1 MPSSK
6 CSATTCCTT
15 SRCKPRRYNPRPVRH
30 ARAGGSIAG
39 MNIADLIR
47 RIENLIRPGVIAEV
61 QHTPL
66 RVRVATGGL
75 LTGWLMVFAQRA
87 GEDRTWDP
95 PSVNEQCLVLCPSGN
110 PEQAFALVGL
120 YGEDSPAP
128 DDSPDRHRRA
138 YRDGAVI
145 EYDTAS
151 HALRA
156 ELPKGGTFEL
166 IATGGSR
173 IVGPVRIEGA
183 LHATEAVSTDSTLH
197 AADAISTDA
206 GISAAD
212 DITTDADV
220 LAGDISLTKHRTSG
234 VTPGNGSSGVPI
246 P

>member
-1 MPSSK
+1 
-6 CSATTCCTT
+6 
-15 SRCKPRRYNPRPVRH
+15 
-30 ARAGGSIAG
+30 
-39 MNIADLIR
+39 MNIADVIR

-87 GEDRTWDP
+87 GEDREWDP
-95 PSVNEQCLVLCPSGN
+95 PSVNEQCLVFCPSGN

-120 YGEDSPAP
+120 YGDDFPAP
-128 DDSPDRHRRA
+128 DDSPARHRRA

-145 EYDTAS
+145 EYDTAT

-156 ELPKGGTFEL
+156 ELPEGGTFEL

-173 IVGPVRIEGA
+173 IVGPVRIEGP

-197 AADAISTDA
+197 ATDAISTDA
-206 GISAAD
+206 GISAAA

-234 VTPGNGSSGVPI
+234 VLPGNGTAGVPV

>member
-1 MPSSK
+1 
-6 CSATTCCTT
+6 
-15 SRCKPRRYNPRPVRH
+15 
-30 ARAGGSIAG
+30 

-47 RIENLIRPGVIAEV
+47 RIENIVRPGEIAEV
-61 QHTPL
+61 RHQPL

-75 LTGWLMVFAQRA
+75 TTTWLRVFVQRA

-95 PSVNEQCLVLCPSGN
+95 PSVGEECVVFCPSGI
-110 PEQAFALVGL
+110 PEQGFVLVGL
-120 YGEDSPAP
+120 NGDEFPAP

-156 ELPKGGTFEL
+156 TLPEGGTFEL

-173 IVGPVRIEGA
+173 IVGPVRIEGT
-183 LHATEAVSTDSTLH
+183 LHATEAV
-197 AADAISTDA
+197 STDA

>member
-1 MPSSK
+1 M
-6 CSATTCCTT
+6 
-15 SRCKPRRYNPRPVRH
+15 RP

-39 MNIADLIR
+39 MNIADLVR
-47 RIENLIRPGVIAEV
+47 RIENMIRPGKIAQV
-61 QHTPL
+61 QHSPL

-120 YGEDSPAP
+120 NGDDFPAP

-145 EYDTAS
+145 DYDTKT

-156 ELPKGGTFEL
+156 VLPEGGTFEL
-166 IATGGSR
+166 VATGGSR
-173 IVGPVRIEGA
+173 IVGPVHIEGP

-197 AADAISTDA
+197 ATDT
-206 GISAAD
+206 
-212 DITTDADV
+212 ITTDAAIAAKGAISTA
-220 LAGDISLTKHRTSG
+220 AGITAVGTLTAAGATIAGKDFASHVHGGVASG
-234 VTPGNGSSGVPI
+234 NSTTGGPQ
-246 P
+246 

>member
-1 MPSSK
+1 M
-6 CSATTCCTT
+6 
-15 SRCKPRRYNPRPVRH
+15 RP

-39 MNIADLIR
+39 MNIADVIR

-120 YGEDSPAP
+120 YGDDFPAP

-145 EYDTAS
+145 EYDTAA

-156 ELPKGGTFEL
+156 ELPEGGTFEL

-173 IVGPVRIEGA
+173 IVGPVRIEGT

-197 AADAISTDA
+197 ATDAISTDA
-206 GISAAD
+206 GVTAVD

-234 VTPGNGSSGVPI
+234 VLPGNGTSGVPI

>member
-1 MPSSK
+1 
-6 CSATTCCTT
+6 
-15 SRCKPRRYNPRPVRH
+15 
-30 ARAGGSIAG
+30 
-39 MNIADLIR
+39 MNIADLLR

-110 PEQAFALVGL
+110 PEQGFALVGL
-120 YGEDSPAP
+120 NGDEFPAP
-128 DDSPDRHRRA
+128 DDSPTRHRRA
-138 YRDGAVI
+138 YRDGAAV
-145 EYDTAS
+145 EYDTTS
-151 HALRA
+151 HTLRA
-156 ELPKGGTFEL
+156 ALPAGATFEL
-166 IATGGSR
+166 IARGGSR
-173 IVGPVRIEGA
+173 IVGPVRIEGP

-197 AADAISTDA
+197 ATDAISTDA
-206 GISAAD
+206 GISAAA

-220 LAGDISLTKHRTSG
+220 LAGDISLKLHKTSEVSPGKG
-234 VTPGNGSSGVPI
+234 VSGVPV

>member
-1 MPSSK
+1 
-6 CSATTCCTT
+6 
-15 SRCKPRRYNPRPVRH
+15 
-30 ARAGGSIAG
+30 

-47 RIENLIRPGVIAEV
+47 RIENIVRPGEIAEV
-61 QHTPL
+61 RYKPL

-75 LTGWLMVFAQRA
+75 TTTWLRVFVQRA

-95 PSVNEQCLVLCPSGN
+95 PSVGEECVVFCPSGM
-110 PEQAFALVGL
+110 PEQGFALVGL
-120 YGEDSPAP
+120 NGDQFPAP
-128 DDSPDRHRRA
+128 DDNPDRYRRA

-156 ELPKGGTFEL
+156 TLPEGGTFEL

-173 IVGPVRIEGA
+173 IVGPVRIEGT

-197 AADAISTDA
+197 ATDAISTNA

-212 DITTDADV
+212 DIITDADV

>member
-1 MPSSK
+1 
-6 CSATTCCTT
+6 
-15 SRCKPRRYNPRPVRH
+15 
-30 ARAGGSIAG
+30 

-47 RIENLIRPGVIAEV
+47 RIENLIRPGVIAQV

-75 LTGWLMVFAQRA
+75 LTGWLMVFAPRA
-87 GEDRTWDP
+87 GEDREWDP
-95 PSVNEQCLVLCPSGN
+95 PSVGEQCLVLCPSGN
-110 PEQAFALVGL
+110 PEQGFALVGL
-120 YGEDSPAP
+120 YGEQFPAP
-128 DDSPDRHRRA
+128 DDSLTRHRRS

-145 EYDTAS
+145 EYDTAT
-151 HALRA
+151 HQLRA
-156 ELPKGGTFEL
+156 ALPDGGTFEL

-173 IVGPVRIEGA
+173 IVGPVRIEGT

-197 AADAISTDA
+197 ATDAISTDA
-206 GISAAD
+206 GITAVE

-234 VTPGNGSSGVPI
+234 VLPGNGTSGVPV

>member
-1 MPSSK
+1 
-6 CSATTCCTT
+6 
-15 SRCKPRRYNPRPVRH
+15 
-30 ARAGGSIAG
+30 
-39 MNIADLIR
+39 MNIADILR
-47 RIENLIRPGVIAEV
+47 RIENIVRPGVIAEV
-61 QHTPL
+61 QHSPL
-66 RVRVATGGL
+66 RVRVASGGL
-75 LTGWLMVFAQRA
+75 TTTWLRVFAQRA

-95 PSVNEQCLVLCPSGN
+95 PSVGEECVVFCPSGI
-110 PEQAFALVGL
+110 PEQGFVLVGL
-120 YGEDSPAP
+120 NGDEFPAP

-145 EYDTAS
+145 EYDTAT

-156 ELPKGGTFEL
+156 ELPESGTFEL

-173 IVGPVRIEGA
+173 IVGPVHIEGT

-197 AADAISTDA
+197 ATDDISTDA
-206 GISAAD
+206 GISAAA

-234 VTPGNGSSGVPI
+234 VLPGNGTAGVPV